1 MTIKRE
7 ALLNQLTAAK
17 HNNFIK
23 IITGI
28 RRCGKSFLLFNLF
41 KRHLLA
47 EGVKKDHII
56 EIDLESDENEFLT
69 DPIELGK
76 YIRKMAPKNRG
87 RFYVLIDEIQRC
99 RKVLPPGIDISR
111 IHPGD
116 RESAYITFY
125 SVLSGL
131 RTSPHIDAYVTGSN
145 SKLLISDVATEFRGR
160 GQIIQT
166 TPLSFAEYR
175 DFRAAEA
182 NPLSVLQEYMRYGGL
197 PECALKPSPEEKERY
212 LRNLYSTI
220 YIKDI
225 MERNKIQDESLLEA
239 VIDIVMSNIAGL
251 TNPTKLTH
259 TIQSTIDAKATRP
272 TIVKYLDCLKNAFL
286 FLEAARYDVKGRHY
300 LEYPIKYYATDPGL
314 RNARINFRQTEP
326 THLME
331 NVIYCELVRRGYPV
345 DVGVVMLDERKNGIH
360 QTRQYEIDFVVN
372 RGPKQIYIQSA
383 YSIPTDE
390 KREQET
396 FSLRHTGDSF
406 KKVVITNDTFQTRT
420 YDDNGIAYIGLI
432 DFLLDPHSLET
443 L

>member
-7 ALLNQLTAAK
+7 ALLSQLIAAK

-300 LEYPIKYYATDPGL
+300 LDYPIKYYATDPGL